1 MMTGNQLRDELDT
14 IGATQVGF
22 ARFLDVDDRTVRAWI
37 AELYAVPRYVDII
50 IDLLKKSDE
59 TMKQI
64 ATRLRT

>member
-1 MMTGNQLRDELDT
+1 MTGNQLRDELDT
-14 IGATQVGF
+14 IGAGF

-37 AELYAVPRYVDII
+37 AELYAVPRYVEII